1 MWHSLSYQKIHGYE
15 LWKITGFFT
24 RSLLPISIFFF
35 FFLQCNKNEWRY
47 GREEKALGMEKVAL
61 LEFTAMETKP
71 NPNGVAQIEGF

>member
-1 MWHSLSYQKIHGYE
+1 MVMNYEKLRVFLQDHYFPYQ
-15 LWKITGFFT
+15 FF
-24 RSLLPISIFFF
+24 LF